1 MFFLMDLLIW
11 LSNVDMFCILYEHL
25 LGDKRVL
32 KEIRN
37 VENGIFMQG
46 FMFFLMLLVILVV

>member
-1 MFFLMDLLIW
+1 MDLLIW